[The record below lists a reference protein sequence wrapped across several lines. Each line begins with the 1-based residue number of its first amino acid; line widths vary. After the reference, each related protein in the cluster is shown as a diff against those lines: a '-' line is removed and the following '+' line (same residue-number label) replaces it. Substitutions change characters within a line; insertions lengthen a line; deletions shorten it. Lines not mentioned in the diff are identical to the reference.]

1 MFPFLLPPGIGNRG
15 RVTGTCVSLNTLVID
30 KLAADSREEAV
41 VAPWLVHFGWLWT
54 MWRVN

>member
-1 MFPFLLPPGIGNRG
+1 LLPGIGNKG

-41 VAPWLVHFGWLWT
+41 VAPGLVHFGWLWM
-54 MWRVN
+54 MWRVSW